1 MPTLTGIH
9 NENEFFSHHYLAEI
23 FTGDI
28 QATIERW
35 RKQAESTSNP
45 DPNAQLRALAQEYLR
60 FRRDFQRE
68 RRTGHRIIRQREW
81 FRLLLE
87 ALGYRWQPA
96 NLGLEDGAEIPI
108 LAIEGA
114 TATQPPRL
122 LVLGAYDAD
131 GEGEDPLALKPHR
144 RQFHGEAPPPEA
156 VLNET
161 WNTIVTRRLFFP
173 TATARASH
181 PAPEGNLIQTRPP
194 RWILVLSCNS
204 ALLLE
209 RGKWT
214 HNRLLR
220 FDFDDILSLKEDATL
235 KATAALLHRESLQ
248 PGSTSRESLL
258 DGLDDNSHK
267 HAFAVSEDL
276 KHALRECIELI
287 GNEAIRHLRE
297 VAKSRIYDR
306 PDAALTDQLSR
317 EALRYMYRLLFLFYI
332 EARPNLRYAPLD
344 AEAYRQGYGLERL
357 RDLEMTRLTTEE
369 SLNGYHLHHSIEQ
382 LFRLVRKGFNAQ
394 EDLLAQRPRSNGFT
408 MRPLDSRLFR
418 PQATPLLNQV
428 KLRNRCLQA
437 VIRLMSLSRPG
448 TGRGKPKRRGR
459 ISYAQLG
466 INQLGAVYEALL
478 AYRGFFAEEDLY
490 EVKPANA
497 GETQNALA
505 TAYFVPQRDLG
516 QYAEEEKV
524 QDRDENGHLKLR
536 VHKRGTFLYRLAG
549 RDRQKSASY
558 YTPESLTRT
567 VVKHALRELVTDH
580 TPADDILNITVCE
593 PAMGS
598 AAFLNE
604 AVNQLAQLYLER
616 KQRERNRR
624 IEHADYADELQR
636 TRHRIADRNV
646 FGVDLNPVALEL
658 AEVSLWLN
666 GIHKDGHVPWFGYQL
681 MCGNSL
687 VGARRQVYPRSK
699 LTKQKKANLW
709 FNSAPQRVPWR
720 TPENAA
726 PSRPPGTV
734 YHFLLP
740 DDGMANYRDKAAK
753 LLEADNFER
762 IKVWRKTF
770 FKPFADEEIEV
781 LESLSSRVDEL
792 WAEHVKQ
799 LANDRA
805 ATEDAQPVWGQPEAA
820 QCATPNEWK
829 DTIRSQGV
837 FSEGTRTAS
846 PYRRL
851 KLVMDYWCAL
861 WFWPI
866 GKANLLP
873 SRDAF
878 LNEITLVLSTSL
890 FQPDLGPNQTADL
903 FGAEYAEHAGEIARR
918 ITNQLGMLDFEKLF
932 EQFPRLKF
940 VDELAAR
947 HRFHH
952 WELAFADVFAEKGGF
967 DLVLGNPPWVKV
979 EWEEGGV
986 LGDRNPLFVLRK
998 HSATEITALRGEM
1011 FERYDG
1017 LREAWLA
1024 ELEEAEATQGFLNAR
1039 QNYPLLAGQQT
1050 NLYKCFLPQAW
1061 MIGREG
1067 GVAGFLHPEGVYDD
1081 PKGGAF
1087 REALYARLRAHFQF
1101 QNEKRLFS
1109 EVHHETLFSVNVY
1122 GEARDAPAFKHI
1134 ANLFA
1139 PGTVEA
1145 CLEHDGRGEVP
1156 GIKDEEGWTTAGH
1169 ADRVVEVDSAALANF
1184 AALYDIA
1191 GTPPL
1196 RARLPALHAKTLL
1209 AVLRKFAAHPKR
1221 LGDLGD
1227 DFHVTGH
1234 WHETMAQRQGTIGR
1248 ETRFPAD
1255 ASQLILSG
1263 PHFFVGNPFNKTP
1276 RRVCTQNSHYDVLDL
1291 TTLPDDY
1298 LPRTNYV
1305 PACSAE
1311 EYETRTPRVS
1321 WCEDDA
1327 DERRPVTDF
1336 YRLINR
1342 RMVGPLAER
1351 TLITAVIPKD
1361 VAAIHTTVTTAFRDL
1376 GDLLD
1381 FVALSMSVVLDFLVK
1396 TTGTGE
1402 MNLSWLSRLPIL
1414 TEDCD
1419 PHIRAALRIRALRLC
1434 CLTNHYAD
1442 LWYGACMSPQPSA
1455 NGTTMT
1461 AIDAFRQD
1469 AWTRQ
1474 DPRLLNDWPQL
1485 TPEWHRDH
1493 ALRTDYAR
1501 RQALVE
1507 IDVLAAKALG
1517 LTLDELQT
1525 IYRVQFPVMRQYEN
1539 ETCYDADGRI
1549 VFTVSKGL
1557 LSVGLPRKA
1566 IKRDTAYTLT
1576 TDDSTK
1582 GGVAVGWE
1590 DIRNKKEV
1598 TITRHVTDDSQPS
1611 DLVEREIVYRAPFE
1625 PSKRE
1630 DDYRIAWDAFDEKYR
1645 SPSNTSSSTPSG
1657 YVAAKL
1663 KAPTPSFL
1671 YPTIWQFA
1679 SKRHSMY
1686 LRRLAGTQQPWTD
1699 DAVLAEYRF
1708 TNTFRAADRVSQYLI
1723 GLAYNE
1729 LQDASTDTLFL
1740 GTLLFK
1746 VFNRIDTW
1754 KAIVSELGLPDAS
1767 TFDYDACDQ
1776 LLVKL
1781 RNRRP
1786 IYSAAYIMPSGKK
1799 KGVPKHRMHLELVR
1813 RMIEDQV
1820 PRRLQESESL
1830 KDAYNI
1836 LLSYPSLGPFLAF
1849 QYTIDLNYT
1858 TLMEHSEQSF
1868 VVAGPGA
1875 LDGLSKM
1882 FESLGDYSPQDA
1894 IKWLFDRQDDEFAE
1908 HSIEFLG
1915 LWGRPMQPID
1925 LQNVLCEVSKYTRS
1939 TSPNVKGL
1947 LGRTRIKQRYS
1958 AGKLL
1963 PRPFFPPKWNLG
1975 RPVDLWLE
1983 TTSLDTDKT
1992 SNVFEEP
1999 DIFTEH
2005 YGGK

>member
-1 MPTLTGIH
+1 MPLTGIH

-28 QATIERW
+28 QATVERW
-35 RKQAESTSNP
+35 RKQAESTSARAP
-45 DPNAQLRALAQEYLR
+45 YAELRALAPDYLR

-68 RRTGHRIIRQREW
+68 RRTSQRIVRQREW
-81 FRLLLE
+81 FRLLLA
-87 ALGYRWQPA
+87 ALGYRWRPA
-96 NLGLEDGAEIPI
+96 NLVLEDGAEIPI
-108 LAIEGA
+108 LCAEGG
-114 TATQPPRL
+114 TAGTLGGPAPNAASAGDSPRL
-122 LVLGAYDAD
+122 LVLGAFDVD
-131 GEGEDPLALKPHR
+131 GEGEDPLVLRPHT

-156 VLNET
+156 VLKET

-173 TATARASH
+173 GASASPRH
-181 PAPEGNLIQTRPP
+181 RTPEGVLVQTRPP
-194 RWILVLSCNS
+194 RWVLILSCNS
-204 ALLLE
+204 VLLLE

-220 FDFDDILSLKEDATL
+220 FDFDDILSLKDDATL
-235 KATAALLHRESLQ
+235 KATAALLHRESLLPASLQ
-248 PGSTSRESLL
+248 SDNESAWNGRESLL
-258 DGLDDNSHK
+258 DRLDDNSHK

-297 VAKSRIYDR
+297 VAKERIYDR

-369 SLNGYHLHHSIEQ
+369 SLNGHHLHHSIEQ
-382 LFRLVRKGFNAQ
+382 LFRLVRKGFNA
-394 EDLLAQRPRSNGFT
+394 EDDLLAQRPQSNGFT

-418 PQATPLLNQV
+418 REATPLLNQV
-428 KLRNRCLQA
+428 KLRNHVLQQ
-437 VIRLMSLSRPG
+437 VIRLMSLSRPVA
-448 TGRGKPKRRGR
+448 GRGRPRRRGR

-490 EVKPANA
+490 EVKPASA
-497 GETQNALA
+497 GEARNALA

-516 QYAEEEKV
+516 QYAEAEKV

-536 VHKRGTFLYRLAG
+536 VHKRGTFIYRLAG

-567 VVKHALRELVTDH
+567 VVKHALRELVTEH

-604 AVNQLAQLYLER
+604 AVNQLAEKYLER
-616 KQRERNRR
+616 KQRELNRR

-646 FGVDLNPVALEL
+646 YGVDLNPVALEL

-709 FNSAPQRVPWR
+709 FNNTPQRVPWR
-720 TPENAA
+720 TAGGEA

-753 LLEADNFER
+753 VLEAANFER
-762 IKVWRKTF
+762 IKGWRKTF
-770 FKPFADEEIEV
+770 FQPFADEEIEV
-781 LESLSSRVDEL
+781 LESLSSRVDAL
-792 WAEHVKQ
+792 WALHAEQ
-799 LANDRA
+799 LARDRSE
-805 ATEDAQPVWGQPEAA
+805 TEDTLPVWGQPEAA
-820 QCATPNEWK
+820 RRATANEWK
-829 DTIRSQGV
+829 DAIRSQGV

-866 GKANLLP
+866 AKADALP
-873 SRDAF
+873 SRDEF

-903 FGAEYAEHAGEIARR
+903 FGEEYAKHAGEIAQR

-940 VDELAAR
+940 VEELAAR

-952 WELAFADVFAEKGGF
+952 WELAFADVFAENGGF

-979 EWEEGGV
+979 RWDEGGV

-998 HSATEITALRGEM
+998 HSAAEMTALRGEM
-1011 FERYDG
+1011 FLRYEG

-1039 QNYPLLAGQQT
+1039 QNYPLLEGQQT

-1061 MIGREG
+1061 MVGREG

-1081 PKGGAF
+1081 PKGGVF
-1087 REALYARLRAHFQF
+1087 REALYSRLRAHFQF
-1101 QNEKRLFS
+1101 QNEKKLFS
-1109 EVHHETLFSVNVY
+1109 EVDHHALFSVNVY

-1134 ANLFA
+1134 ANLFV
-1139 PGTVEA
+1139 PGTVDA

-1169 ADRVVEVDSAALANF
+1169 ADRVVGADTAALANF
-1184 AALYDIA
+1184 ALLYDA
-1191 GTPPL
+1191 VGTPPK
-1196 RARLPALHAKTLL
+1196 RARLPALHTKTLL

-1227 DFHVTGH
+1227 DCHVTGH
-1234 WHETMAQRQGTIGR
+1234 WHETMARRQGTIRR
-1248 ETRFPAD
+1248 ETRFPKD
-1255 ASQLILSG
+1255 ASELILSG

-1276 RRVCTQNSHYDVLDL
+1276 RGVCTQNSHYDVLDL

-1305 PACSAE
+1305 PACGAA
-1311 EYETRTPRVS
+1311 EYEARTPRVA
-1321 WCEDDA
+1321 WREDDE
-1327 DERRPVTDF
+1327 DEPRKVTDY
-1336 YRLINR
+1336 YRLIHR
-1342 RMVGPLAER
+1342 AMISAALER
-1351 TLITAVIPKD
+1351 TLVTAIIPKEVGLINAG
-1361 VAAIHTTVTTAFRDL
+1361 VATAFRDA
-1376 GDLLD
+1376 GQLLD
-1381 FVALSMSVVLDFLVK
+1381 FAALSMSIVLDFFMK
-1396 TTGTGE
+1396 TTGSS
-1402 MNLSWLSRLPIL
+1402 NVNVAWLSRLPFL
-1414 TEDCD
+1414 AEDCD
-1419 PHIRAALRIRALRLC
+1419 PQIRAALRIRALRLC

-1442 LWYGACMSPQPSA
+1442 LWYDACTSQQTSA
-1455 NGTTMT
+1455 NGTMMT

-1474 DPRLLNDWPQL
+1474 DPRLPNDWAQL

-1525 IYRVQFPVMRQYEN
+1525 IYRVQFPVMRQYES
-1539 ETCYDADGRI
+1539 ETYYDANGRI
-1549 VFTVSKGL
+1549 VFTPSKGL
-1557 LSVGLPRKA
+1557 PGVGLPRKA
-1566 IKRDTAYTLT
+1566 IKGDTNYTLT
-1576 TDDSTK
+1576 TPDGTK
-1582 GGVAVGWE
+1582 TQLAIGWE
-1590 DIRNKKEV
+1590 HVPKSER
-1598 TITRHVTDDSQPS
+1598 TILKTVIDRTQPRGPTSRDTYHLPPFDCPSRDQDFRRSWQIATREFSTPIVQPS
-1611 DLVEREIVYRAPFE
+1611 AR
-1625 PSKRE
+1625 
-1630 DDYRIAWDAFDEKYR
+1630 
-1645 SPSNTSSSTPSG
+1645 NTG
-1657 YVAAKL
+1657 
-1663 KAPTPSFL
+1663 
-1671 YPTIWQFA
+1671 
-1679 SKRHSMY
+1679 
-1686 LRRLAGTQQPWTD
+1686 
-1699 DAVLAEYRF
+1699 
-1708 TNTFRAADRVSQYLI
+1708 
-1723 GLAYNE
+1723 
-1729 LQDASTDTLFL
+1729 
-1740 GTLLFK
+1740 
-1746 VFNRIDTW
+1746 
-1754 KAIVSELGLPDAS
+1754 
-1767 TFDYDACDQ
+1767 
-1776 LLVKL
+1776 
-1781 RNRRP
+1781 
-1786 IYSAAYIMPSGKK
+1786 
-1799 KGVPKHRMHLELVR
+1799 
-1813 RMIEDQV
+1813 
-1820 PRRLQESESL
+1820 
-1830 KDAYNI
+1830 
-1836 LLSYPSLGPFLAF
+1836 
-1849 QYTIDLNYT
+1849 
-1858 TLMEHSEQSF
+1858 
-1868 VVAGPGA
+1868 
-1875 LDGLSKM
+1875 
-1882 FESLGDYSPQDA
+1882 
-1894 IKWLFDRQDDEFAE
+1894 
-1908 HSIEFLG
+1908 
-1915 LWGRPMQPID
+1915 
-1925 LQNVLCEVSKYTRS
+1925 
-1939 TSPNVKGL
+1939 
-1947 LGRTRIKQRYS
+1947 
-1958 AGKLL
+1958 
-1963 PRPFFPPKWNLG
+1963 
-1975 RPVDLWLE
+1975 
-1983 TTSLDTDKT
+1983 
-1992 SNVFEEP
+1992 
-1999 DIFTEH
+1999 
-2005 YGGK
+2005 